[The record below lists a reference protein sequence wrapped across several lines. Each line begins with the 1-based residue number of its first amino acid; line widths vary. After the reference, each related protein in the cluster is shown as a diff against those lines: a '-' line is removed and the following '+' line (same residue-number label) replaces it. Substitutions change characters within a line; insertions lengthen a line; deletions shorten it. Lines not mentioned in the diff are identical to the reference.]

1 MGSFFIIHHRNFSF
15 CSALD
20 KLSEFSKFF
29 NDPVVNFTAELV
41 STSQCVKAY
50 RSSKKKQKLSII
62 PSPFGD
68 PSSDAVLQADKMTI
82 LALSFNFSISEI
94 VKIPSFSTVDFSGGV
109 KIKLWFRNVIRVAT
123 TACVANTI
131 YL

>member
-1 MGSFFIIHHRNFSF
+1 
-15 CSALD
+15 
-20 KLSEFSKFF
+20 
-29 NDPVVNFTAELV
+29 
-41 STSQCVKAY
+41 
-50 RSSKKKQKLSII
+50 
-62 PSPFGD
+62 
-68 PSSDAVLQADKMTI
+68 MTI

-109 KIKLWFRNVIRVAT
+109 KIKPGSEILLIVFAT